1 LPLHRRLANNA
12 DIARGDYDIHWLE
25 KFLGMKK

>member
-1 LPLHRRLANNA
+1 MRLVDNA
-12 DIARGDYDIHWLE
+12 DIQKGDYDIHWLE